1 MGGTQISLSLDFAP
15 LFSEPVMQVL
25 AVCFTVLLL
34 LSLFLYRQGLLWRGI
49 CTAGFLLVLLNPSVT
64 EEEYEGISDI
74 AVIVADQ
81 SPSQSFG
88 KRAERRDQALNYL
101 KETLGKKSGLEL
113 RVVPAPTRS
122 TALASETRLFEAL
135 EQGFADIPE
144 SRRAG
149 AILLTDGQIHDVPQ
163 DTVARDRFGPIHTFL
178 TGEHDEKDRQLVI
191 KEAPAYGIVGQKVT
205 VRYRIEDSNERAD
218 GYASVT
224 IRQNDVPDTKEIVPV
239 NQDLTLQIPIRHAGQ
254 NIIDMETE
262 TLNGEITAANNKA
275 HLLINGVRDRL
286 RVLLVS
292 GQPHAG
298 ERTWRDILTA
308 DPGVDLVHFTIL
320 REPDK
325 LDATPQNELSL
336 IAFPFQELF
345 EIKLYD
351 FDLIIFDRYRLNR
364 ILPQYYFTNIAR
376 YVKEGGALLEASGPS
391 YAGDES
397 IYTTSL
403 RDILPARPQGGVI
416 EAPYLPALTE
426 IGGRH
431 PVTQDLSWQGGN
443 MTDTTKWGRWLRQV
457 NVTPEQGHVLM
468 TGAEKSPL
476 LILDHVGKGR
486 VAQLASD
493 HIWLWSRGYEGGGPH
508 AELLRRLAHWL
519 MKEPDLAENAL
530 EVQAEANNTLLIRR
544 RTLKNEDISVTVTTP
559 SGAQKTVPLE
569 DSRKGWKEAR
579 MAADELGIY
588 NVDDGEKNRF
598 AIIGALNPPEL
609 RAVKTTEEH
618 VGPLANASKGGVIW
632 LSDHKEPAVR
642 FMNDSRQYAGDGWI
656 ALREN
661 RARDITGIKNKP
673 LLPDWVY
680 ALLLLALAI
689 SAWWF
694 EGRSPEKR
702 SR

>member
-1 MGGTQISLSLDFAP
+1 MMDNTQISLSLHFAP
-15 LFSEPVMQVL
+15 LFSEPVIQ
-25 AVCFTVLLL
+25 AVTAAFAVLLL
-34 LSLFLYRQGLLWRGI
+34 LSLFFYRQGLLWRGI
-49 CTAGFLLVLLNPSVT
+49 ATAGFLLVLLNPSLT
-64 EEEYEGISDI
+64 EEEYEKVTDV
-74 AVIVADQ
+74 AVIVTDQ
-81 SPSQSFG
+81 SPSQNFG
-88 KRAERRDQALNYL
+88 ERAERRDKALSYL
-101 KETLGKKSGLEL
+101 QETLGGKAGLEL
-113 RVVPAPTRS
+113 RVIPAPS
-122 TALASETRLFEAL
+122 GNNNMASETRLFGAL

-149 AILLTDGQIHDVPQ
+149 AVFLTDGQVHDLPQ
-163 DTVARDRFGPIHTFL
+163 TVGEQVRFGPVHTFL

-191 KEAPAYGIVGQKVT
+191 KEAPAYGIVGQKAT
-205 VRYRIEDSNERAD
+205 IRYRIEDSNARTD
-218 GYASVT
+218 GYTAITV
-224 IRQNDVPDTKEIVPV
+224 RQNGAPDIKDIVPV
-239 NQDLTLQIPIRHAGQ
+239 NQDLTVQVTIKHAGQ

-262 TLNGEITAANNKA
+262 NLKGEITAANNRA

-376 YVKEGGALLEASGPS
+376 YVREGGALLEASGPS
-391 YAGDES
+391 YAGEES

-403 RDILPARPQGGVI
+403 RDILPARPRGGVI
-416 EAPYLPALTE
+416 EAPYRPALTDT
-426 IGGRH
+426 GGRH

-443 MTDTTKWGRWLRQV
+443 MTDTSKWGRWLRQV
-457 NVTPEQGHVLM
+457 AVTPEKGRTLM
-468 TGAEKSPL
+468 TGAEQSPL
-476 LILDHVGKGR
+476 LILDHVGEGR

-519 MKEPDLAENAL
+519 MKEPDLEENAL
-530 EVQAEANNTLLIRR
+530 DVRADGESTLLIRR
-544 RTLKNEDISVTVTTP
+544 RTLEDKDITVTVTAP
-559 SGAQKTVPLE
+559 SGAETVMPLE
-569 DSRKGWKEAR
+569 EERRGWKEGR
-579 MAADELGIY
+579 MAVDEPGIY

-598 AIIGALNPPEL
+598 AIVGAINPPEL
-609 RAVKTTEEH
+609 RAVKTSDEH
-618 VGPLANASKGGVIW
+618 MRPLAEATKGGVLW
-632 LSDHKEPAVR
+632 LADHEQPPVR
-642 FMNDSRQYAGDGWI
+642 FQKSSRQYAGAGWI

-661 RARDITGIKNKP
+661 NARDITGIRNKA
-673 LLPDWVY
+673 LFPDWVY

-694 EGRSPEKR
+694 EGRAPQKR
-702 SR
+702 G